1 MLKSTIIAQMGYIQW
16 IENSKREDFAFD
28 MFQKN
33 PISFS
38 VFCID
43 TSLLSF
49 GWLHQ
54 LPVLRYVI
62 WRPFLPPFLLIYKES
77 QDLSHCFVLY

>member
-1 MLKSTIIAQMGYIQW
+1 
-16 IENSKREDFAFD
+16 

-38 VFCID
+38 IFCID

-54 LPVLRYVI
+54 
-62 WRPFLPPFLLIYKES
+62 
-77 QDLSHCFVLY
+77 

>member
-1 MLKSTIIAQMGYIQW
+1 MLKSTIIAQMDYIQW

-28 MFQKN
+28 TFQKN
-33 PISFS
+33 PISSSF
-38 VFCID
+38 FCID

-54 LPVLRYVI
+54 LLVLRYVI
-62 WRPFLPPFLLIYKES
+62 WRPFLFIYKES
-77 QDLSHCFVLY
+77 QCPSHCFVLY

>member
-49 GWLHQ
+49 G
-54 LPVLRYVI
+54 
-62 WRPFLPPFLLIYKES
+62 
-77 QDLSHCFVLY
+77 

>member
-1 MLKSTIIAQMGYIQW
+1 MLKSTIIAQMAYIQW

-33 PISFS
+33 PISSSF
-38 VFCID
+38 FCID
-43 TSLLSF
+43 ISLLSF

-54 LPVLRYVI
+54 LLVLRYVI
-62 WRPFLPPFLLIYKES
+62 WRPFLPPFFFIYEES
-77 QDLSHCFVLY
+77 